1 MIENRENILLYKNQ
15 IKSIIVTINYILSM
29 WDDIKNNDFYEMKNS
44 WESIDCE
51 IFINKYL
58 ENEVSFNR
66 LKELNNNFDILYK
79 KLFETE

>member
-15 IKSIIVTINYILSM
+15 IKSIIVTINYILLM
-29 WDDIKNNDFYEMKNS
+29 WDDIKNNDFYEMKNG

-58 ENEVSFNR
+58 ENEISFNR
-66 LKELNNNFDILYK
+66 LKELHQDFEILYK
-79 KLFETE
+79 KLFETD